1 MQWTDDAII
10 LSTRRHGET
19 SVIAE
24 LMTRRHGRH
33 FGMVRGGR
41 GKRLRPVMQPG
52 NSVQAHWYARIDE
65 SLGTFSIE
73 GTALRGSALLE
84 QASALYALS
93 HLGALLRL
101 LPERDPHEALYET
114 LEVTIMHLHEAS
126 VAAALMVRFEL
137 ALLQELGFGLDLTQ
151 CAATGATQELVYVSP
166 KSSRAVSRQAG
177 EPYRERLLAL
187 PGFLSLQ
194 RIEGLDPS
202 PADLTDGFRLTGYFL
217 RRDAFEPRAL
227 MLPEARAQFIR
238 AVLGSEP

>member
-41 GKRLRPVMQPG
+41 GKRLGPVMQPG

-73 GTALRGSALLE
+73 GTALRGSGLLE
-84 QASALYALS
+84 RASALYALS

-114 LEVTIMHLHEAS
+114 LDVTITHLHEAS
-126 VAAALMVRFEL
+126 VAAALLVRFEL

-166 KSSRAVSRQAG
+166 KSARAVSRQAG

-202 PADLTDGFRLTGYFL
+202 PADLADGFRLTGYFL
-217 RRDAFEPRAL
+217 TRDAFEPRAL
-227 MLPEARAQFIR
+227 TLPEARSHFIR
-238 AVLGSEP
+238 AVLGIEP